1 MVERADQGEVLAA
14 AMGTAVRSLGLD
26 GIDRHVFLCA
36 DQTKPK
42 CCPKEVSIAAWDYLK
57 GRLKEL
63 GLDGSAGDRGINGT
77 DLPPDQ
83 TLPHIFRTKANCLR
97 LCMDGPILLIYPDG
111 VWYRRAT
118 PDAIERIIQEHLI
131 GGRIVEDLLIHRR
144 SLPHSPSDSAPSS
157 GEF

>member
-1 MVERADQGEVLAA
+1 MAERAGQGG
-14 AMGTAVRSLGLD
+14 AMGAMVRSLGLD

-63 GLDGSAGDRGINGT
+63 GLEGSAGNPAIDPA
-77 DLPPDQ
+77 LALDQ
-83 TLPHIFRTKANCLR
+83 DLPHIFRTKANCLR
-97 LCMDGPILLIYPDG
+97 LCMDGPILLVYPDG

-131 GGRIVEDLLIHRR
+131 GGRVVEELVIHAR

-157 GEF
+157 EES

>member
-1 MVERADQGEVLAA
+1 MAERTEMLET
-14 AMGTAVRSLGLD
+14 AMGTMVRSLGLG

-42 CCPKEVSIAAWDYLK
+42 CCPREVSIAAWDYLK

-63 GLDGSAGDRGINGT
+63 GLDGSAGDRAL
-77 DLPPDQ
+77 DPALDQ
-83 TLPHIFRTKANCLR
+83 NLPHIFRTKANCLR
-97 LCMDGPILLIYPDG
+97 LCMDGPILLVYPDG

-118 PDAIERIIQEHLI
+118 PEAIERIIQEHLI
-131 GGRIVEDLLIHRR
+131 GGRVVEELVIHSR

-157 GEF
+157 EES